1 MIIMNT
7 TKNSTSKMGN
17 FPQYTLKQDVWG
29 EKDFNY
35 LNYLVKRIHPNYCI
49 N

>member
-17 FPQYTLKQDVWG
+17 FPQYTLKQNFWG
-29 EKDFNY
+29 ENDFNY
-35 LNYLVKRIHPNYCI
+35 LIKRIHPNYCI